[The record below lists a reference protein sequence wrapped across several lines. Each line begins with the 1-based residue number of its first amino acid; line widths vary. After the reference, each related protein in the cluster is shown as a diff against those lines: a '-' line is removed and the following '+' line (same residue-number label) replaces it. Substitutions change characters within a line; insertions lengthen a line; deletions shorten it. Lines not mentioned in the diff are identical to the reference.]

1 MPDSEGRTH
10 GLLLGKFLPPH
21 RGHQYLIDFARR
33 YVDHLTVHV
42 CAIPSEPIP
51 GPLRFEWMREQWAGC
66 SDVTVVYCDDLN
78 PQIPEEDPAHFWDIW
93 RESLLSR
100 SAHPPDFV
108 FASEPYG
115 FKLAE
120 TVGARY
126 VPVDHAREI
135 VPVSGTL
142 LRTDPLRHWASL
154 LPPARPH
161 FACRFA
167 LVGPESSGK
176 STLTARLAAHFRTGY
191 APEYARG
198 YLDTVQSCWIGG
210 DGANGFEVAAVETI
224 LHGQRASVEAV
235 ARQSE
240 TGIVFS
246 DTEAIVTACWSQV
259 LLGFVP
265 QIGEQFIQQQR
276 YDLYLVQTPSEFW
289 VNDSSQRV
297 QPDYAARGAFAQACI
312 AHLERF
318 GYSYV
323 CLSGTWE
330 ERETQAVAAI
340 ETVLMRG
347 QTSD

>member
-1 MPDSEGRTH
+1 
-10 GLLLGKFLPPH
+10 
-21 RGHQYLIDFARR
+21 
-33 YVDHLTVHV
+33 
-42 CAIPSEPIP
+42 
-51 GPLRFEWMREQWAGC
+51 MREQWAGC
-66 SDVTVVYCDDLN
+66 PDVTVVYCDDLN
-78 PQIPEEDPAHFWDIW
+78 PQAPEEDPEHFWDIW

-100 SAHPPDFV
+100 TAHTPDFV

-120 TVGARY
+120 TLGAKY
-126 VPVDHAREI
+126 IPVDHTREI

-142 LRTDPLRHWASL
+142 LRTDSLHHWQYL
-154 LPPARPH
+154 LPSARPY
-161 FACRFA
+161 FVRRFA

-176 STLTARLAAHFRTGY
+176 STLTARLAAHFKTGY
-191 APEYARG
+191 AREYARG
-198 YLDTVQSCWIGG
+198 YLDTVPAHWVGD
-210 DGANGFEVAAVETI
+210 DGANGFDEAAVETI

-265 QIGEQFIQQQR
+265 ELALQFIREQR
-276 YDLYLVQTPSEFW
+276 YDLHLVQTPSEFW

-297 QPDYAARGAFAQACI
+297 QPDYAARKAFEQACI
-312 AHLERF
+312 AHLERQ
-318 GYSYV
+318 GYPYV

-330 ERETQAVAAI
+330 EREAQAVAAI
-340 ETVLMRG
+340 EKTLSG
-347 QTSD
+347 